1 LLLLQS
7 YHLGYEVGRYISLE
21 RLIEQNKERY
31 YETLEIGS
39 AGWHEGKHDPW
50 PHISYVLFILKA
62 AYREFEE
69 RVGQLKSPRGA
80 KTELVESAIN
90 SFPGEFT
97 LSELERACPGVS
109 REMMRRVLKQLQ
121 KAGRVEC
128 QGRGPAARWQ
138 KKR

>member
-1 LLLLQS
+1 
-7 YHLGYEVGRYISLE
+7 
-21 RLIEQNKERY
+21 
-31 YETLEIGS
+31 
-39 AGWHEGKHDPW
+39 
-50 PHISYVLFILKA
+50 VLFILKE

-69 RVGQLKSPRGA
+69 RVGQPKSPRGA

-90 SFPGEFT
+90 SFSREFT
-97 LSELERACPGVS
+97 LSELERVCPGVS

-128 QGRGPAARWQ
+128 HGRGPAARWQ